1 MKVSKTL
8 DVGSIPTRPVHG
20 EYGEYG
26 EKVNTSDCESDIC
39 GFESHYSP

>member
-8 DVGSIPTRPVHG
+8 DVGSIPTRPVFG
-20 EYGEYG
+20 EYD
-26 EKVNTSDCESDIC
+26 EKANISDCESDTC

>member
-8 DVGSIPTRPVHG
+8 DVGSIPTRPVH
-20 EYGEYG
+20 GEYG